1 MSYFS
6 RAATTIWHWT
16 CWLGVTLFLVF
27 ASLLVTP
34 VLAVWLALGFF
45 PKRKSKPLTSPAPHR
60 RLLQIPLREGSDIF
74 VLNPDGA
81 KVPVSRLE
89 AVTQARAW
97 NDACFGAFVYEL
109 PHKD

>member
-6 RAATTIWHWT
+6 RAATTIWHWIY
-16 CWLGVTLFLVF
+16 WSAAMLFRVI
-27 ASLLVTP
+27 A
-34 VLAVWLALGFF
+34 LALVLCVLVPWLVLDFF
-45 PKRKSKPLTSPAPHR
+45 PKRKSKPLTSPAQPL
-60 RLLQIPLREGSDIF
+60 RLLQIPLREGSEVF

-97 NDACFGAFVYEL
+97 NDVCFGAFVYEL
-109 PHKD
+109 PR